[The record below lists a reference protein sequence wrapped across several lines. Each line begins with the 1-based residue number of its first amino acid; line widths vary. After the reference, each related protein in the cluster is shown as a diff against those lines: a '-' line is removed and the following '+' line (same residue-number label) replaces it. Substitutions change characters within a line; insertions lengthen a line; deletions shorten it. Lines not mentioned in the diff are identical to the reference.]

1 LSQSS
6 LEHLGLNHSGLEK
19 DSEGIESVCP
29 LCELMYTMLARS
41 NFLAIVIGFYL
52 TVGVAQI
59 TDFIEQK
66 EIGDVKTKAMTA
78 LLHPATVSDAYFA
91 TRILKSINAVEYNCN
106 CAAIEKFLGQPTSS
120 LAAYY
125 GVSTAATCGCN
136 LRPSEEVVHAAING
150 IQVSNRYIYFKALLK
165 ISRIFL
171 TIKYLCLSRS
181 PAV

>member
-1 LSQSS
+1 
-6 LEHLGLNHSGLEK
+6 
-19 DSEGIESVCP
+19 
-29 LCELMYTMLARS
+29 MYSMLARS
-41 NFLAIVIGFYL
+41 NFLAILIGFYL

-91 TRILKSINAVEYNCN
+91 TRILKSINVAEYNCN
-106 CAAIEKFLGQPTSS
+106 CAAIEEFLRQPTSS

-136 LRPSEEVVHAAING
+136 LRPSQEVVDAAING
-150 IQVSNRYIYFKALLK
+150 IQVFNSYIYLK
-165 ISRIFL
+165 VFTKILHIFL
-171 TIKYLCLSRS
+171 TIAYLYLSRS
-181 PAV
+181 PTI